1 MLAQG
6 DAGPGLYLVDLT
18 GTGVSREAVSTID
31 PTRGSARISFD
42 GAPAELLGAA
52 GQGLELL
59 ARIQERSA
67 ILLAFEQLGGA
78 DRCLEMA
85 RDYALERYAFGRPI
99 GSYQAIKHK
108 LADVFVKNEV
118 ARANAYYGAWALST
132 DAPEL
137 PLAAAA
143 ARVAGSAAYWL
154 ASKEMIQTH
163 GGIGVTWEADCHF
176 FFRRAR
182 HLGLVIGA
190 PREWKRR
197 LADQLEERVDAEKAA
212 MNFDDN
218 PQEAAYR
225 AKVRAW
231 IEANAPDMS
240 VLAPEERRPWQ
251 EKHKAIA
258 THWQA
263 TKADAGY
270 ACISWPKER
279 GGAGGTNDRGS
290 DLQSGRGARRGAI
303 HLFHDRAAHA
313 AARADGVQHRRG
325 LARPRRSGGA
335 RRRDL
340 VPAVLRT
347 FERIGF
353 GGNPDHGGAR
363 RRSLGDQRAEGLEQR
378 RAGGRLW
385 HDHRPHRSGRAQAQ
399 GPDARSGSI

>member
-1 MLAQG
+1 MNFDYTDDQKALKDEARRFLAAAAPLTVARGVLENSEAGYDQALWDRIIEQG
-6 DAGPGLYLVDLT
+6 WCGAAIPEIYGGLGLGYVELCALAEELGRAVAPIPFASSIYFFAEGLLLVGSEEQKAELLPQVASGERVGTLAFSEGPGILSADRVACRVVNGLLTGRKLPVADGMAADRAIVLAADDAGLSLYLVDLASQ
-18 GTGVSREAVSTID
+18 GVSRRPVSTID
-31 PTRGSARISFD
+31 PTRGSAQIDFV
-42 GAPAELLGAA
+42 GAPVERLGAA

-59 ARIQERSA
+59 QTIQERGA

-143 ARVAGSAAYWL
+143 ARVAGSAAFWL

-197 LADQLEERVDAEKAA
+197 LADHLEQRVAAEKAA
-212 MNFDDN
+212 
-218 PQEAAYR
+218 
-225 AKVRAW
+225 
-231 IEANAPDMS
+231 
-240 VLAPEERRPWQ
+240 
-251 EKHKAIA
+251 
-258 THWQA
+258 
-263 TKADAGY
+263 
-270 ACISWPKER
+270 
-279 GGAGGTNDRGS
+279 
-290 DLQSGRGARRGAI
+290 
-303 HLFHDRAAHA
+303 
-313 AARADGVQHRRG
+313 
-325 LARPRRSGGA
+325 
-335 RRRDL
+335 
-340 VPAVLRT
+340 
-347 FERIGF
+347 
-353 GGNPDHGGAR
+353 
-363 RRSLGDQRAEGLEQR
+363 
-378 RAGGRLW
+378 
-385 HDHRPHRSGRAQAQ
+385 
-399 GPDARSGSI
+399 